1 MFDPS
6 LVLSPHVFLLG
17 ILFRHRAFRAS
28 NLTSPQH
35 IAKFDIHPGELELRL
50 PLREDL
56 NDTSVFR
63 RAFEGLD
70 GYEISPNE
78 RITAGMMAA
87 WIKRIGVILG
97 LEYPSIAYN
106 LRYNAANVFDQ
117 SGM

>member
-28 NLTSPQH
+28 NLTSPHH
-35 IAKFDIHPGELELRL
+35 ISNFNIHPGELELRL

-56 NDTSVFR
+56 NETFVFR

-70 GYEISPNE
+70 GYEISPNT
-78 RITAGMMAA
+78 RIEGGMMGG
-87 WIKRIGVILG
+87 WIKRIGLILG
-97 LEYPSIAYN
+97 LEYPTIAYN
-106 LRYNAANVFDQ
+106 LRYNAANVLDQ